1 MLRMAEIETVDLGQ
15 WAKGKHRTTEDAPC
29 GGGPGLVMKI
39 APIHRALE
47 ELRGEG
53 TKVALMTPQGRK
65 FSQPMAEAYAREKD
79 VIVICGHYEG
89 VDQRVADHL
98 VNEEISIGDH
108 VLTNGA
114 LAALIFTDAAV
125 RLISGVLGDEQ
136 SAVQESFSSGLID
149 HPHHTRLENFNR
161 WIVPPVL
168 LSGNHAAMAGW
179 RKEQALELTKRRRQ
193 DLL

>member
-1 MLRMAEIETVDLGQ
+1 MLRLAEIETVDLGQ

-39 APIHRALE
+39 EPIHRALA
-47 ELRGEG
+47 
-53 TKVALMTPQGRK
+53 V
-65 FSQPMAEAYAREKD
+65 
-79 VIVICGHYEG
+79 
-89 VDQRVADHL
+89 
-98 VNEEISIGDH
+98 
-108 VLTNGA
+108 
-114 LAALIFTDAAV
+114 LIFTDAVV

-179 RKEQALELTKRRRQ
+179 RKEQALEVTKRRWP